1 MEDRRMFRQKER
13 FLERTFPCGYKIL
26 PLTILSGILLLPP
39 TAGSQQSDLLMA
51 TRVAMLTVQRQAMM
65 FEDKK
70 DKTMGVSIPY
80 FQNDFP
86 LAYTHN
92 TKRTWVR
99 YIDNPSREKMPHEKV
114 ASAIGLGDELIIM
127 DYSHDTAYVH
137 KDALHEK
144 MFFHVKICVKKQ
156 NGETYE
162 QEHGQPCVEFLKAKV
177 QDVLSMYPSN
187 WTVDE
192 EKLVIREYEK
202 RIKGFLEEYDSFPTA
217 TISP

>member
-1 MEDRRMFRQKER
+1 MFRQKER
-13 FLERTFPCGYKIL
+13 FLDRTFPCRYKIL

-39 TAGSQQSDLLMA
+39 TAGSQQSDLLMT
-51 TRVAMLTVQRQAMM
+51 TRIAMLTVQRQATM
-65 FEDKK
+65 FKDKK
-70 DKTMGVSIPY
+70 DKTMGVSTSY
-80 FQNDFP
+80 FRNDSS

-92 TKRTWVR
+92 TRRIWVR

-114 ASAIGLGDELIIM
+114 ASSVGLGDELIIM

-137 KDALHEK
+137 KDALHEN
-144 MFFHVKICVKKQ
+144 MFFHVSISVEKQ
-156 NGETYE
+156 NEETYE
-162 QEHGQPCVEFLKAKV
+162 QEHGQPCVEFLRAKV